1 MILVDTHIVIW
12 LALDPEQLSKRAVA
26 AIAAAR
32 QADSG
37 VAISSITLYELAC
50 AASKRRFRLTM
61 PIEVFMQDTAERYVV
76 KPITAEIAFAA
87 VNMPTNYPKDPMD
100 RIIGATALTEEL
112 ALVTAD
118 RAIRESKAIDVIW

>member
-1 MILVDTHIVIW
+1 
-12 LALDPEQLSKRAVA
+12 
-26 AIAAAR
+26 
-32 QADSG
+32 
-37 VAISSITLYELAC
+37 
-50 AASKRRFRLTM
+50 M